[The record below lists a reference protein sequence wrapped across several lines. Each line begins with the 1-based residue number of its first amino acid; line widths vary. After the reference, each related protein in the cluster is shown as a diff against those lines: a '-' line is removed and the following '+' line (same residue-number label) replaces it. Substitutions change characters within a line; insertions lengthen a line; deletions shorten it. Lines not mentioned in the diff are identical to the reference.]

1 MQTYIVTNK
10 QTGAEVHRYQGE
22 AVIEWDGMSLT
33 THDHTPYVEPEAP
46 VAPLPPEQAAEWYIN
61 IGPFFDRFG
70 AWKLPILSS
79 ADPLVQAVIKDSSVR
94 KYIDLKGRRAE
105 LVQVIGLLQSK
116 GFDVSATAILD
127 VKPNADEVFNGN

>member
-10 QTGAEVHRYQGE
+10 ETGAEVHRYQGD
-22 AVIEWDGMSLT
+22 AVIEWDGMSLA
-33 THDHTPYVEPEAP
+33 THDHTPFTPPAESPAPEPPAEA
-46 VAPLPPEQAAEWYIN
+46 WFIN
-61 IGPFFDRFG
+61 VGPFFDRFG

-94 KYIDLKGRRAE
+94 EYIDLKGRRAE

-116 GFDVSATAILD
+116 GFTVSASDILD
-127 VKPNADEVFNGN
+127 VLPSESEVFNG